1 LNIATAEIIEENGA
15 EVYQE
20 PQANWPRVSDSLEAI
35 THEHRFKVASFDPF
49 PHSRLLS
56 ASRGILHL
64 IGLVISRQDY
74 SKHHA
79 LMVLSEPNVSDA
91 IEMAL
96 GKPVEGLRNVLNKM
110 PAIMFTKTTYRRLA
124 GLIFDHRAMKVMAH
138 TEENTADLIDTLHYL
153 PEELRLASVIKHILH
168 PREAEIIEIA
178 SDPDDA
184 PSGSRSRSRFAA
196 RLSDCPSRKSLWNVI
211 QDELFERFIT
221 LPDGPVIDDPRVEPL
236 SSIRDLN
243 KAGQCFKNCLSMMI
257 DCVADGEIA
266 IYQFN
271 SELGQKALISVKP
284 KFTNGGLIVEIDE
297 IKGVS
302 NSDIKPELLREI
314 ENVLA
319 TAGIHK
325 RRPEQE
331 THMGAIVRHIRDLKR
346 FEHPA
351 DIERSAGRLSDAI
364 YSVT

>member
-1 LNIATAEIIEENGA
+1 
-15 EVYQE
+15 
-20 PQANWPRVSDSLEAI
+20 
-35 THEHRFKVASFDPF
+35 
-49 PHSRLLS
+49 
-56 ASRGILHL
+56 
-64 IGLVISRQDY
+64 
-74 SKHHA
+74 
-79 LMVLSEPNVSDA
+79 
-91 IEMAL
+91 
-96 GKPVEGLRNVLNKM
+96 
-110 PAIMFTKTTYRRLA
+110 
-124 GLIFDHRAMKVMAH
+124 
-138 TEENTADLIDTLHYL
+138 
-153 PEELRLASVIKHILH
+153 
-168 PREAEIIEIA
+168 
-178 SDPDDA
+178 
-184 PSGSRSRSRFAA
+184 
-196 RLSDCPSRKSLWNVI
+196 
-211 QDELFERFIT
+211 DELFERFIS

-243 KAGQCFKNCLSMMI
+243 KAGQCFKNCLSIMI

-325 RRPEQE
+325 RRPEHE

-364 YSVT
+364 YS